1 MFGRLSELCLAT
13 SHLSRLDPDEKS
25 YMLNDDPG
33 QVYCYF
39 QRIGANNFNENAT
52 LRKPY
57 ICQMQ
62 QQADTPKQRLAFT
75 LLIIVWCTVLCC
87 LTLVRFGSALDAHW
101 TTAWPALLG
110 LIVVGL
116 ITRLVSLSSKV
127 LWILAP
133 LAVLLLVQGYLGS
146 ESYAEDGLLLL
157 SFLVILSI
165 RPTVVWREQRITVII
180 ISSLWLLFSILLM
193 GLLVAN
199 ASQFGYTHEST
210 YAIKP
215 LFAHRNIAIESY
227 TLWSVAAFALLGSR
241 RLRWLLLLVTTAVIV
256 VYQVRTALI
265 GVALFIVIEFVRNFR
280 QFRWFKWLLAAGC
293 VALIALQLTFSFLRT
308 PAQKHRFDALPDLV
322 KNLDVSYNLTRAES
336 SSERLIMWRWTAER
350 LTLEGQGIGS
360 WKFMAEGHVNA
371 ALGKCN
377 LMVRHPHSDIL
388 KMAYETGVLWTL
400 VFIIWWVVVMRPPLK
415 YIAVFLPMFIFA
427 FPTERG
433 ETLSA
438 LMVLLLSTGAPVK
451 DEQRLGK
458 IPALVLCTVLLI
470 LSLCWSRSQ
479 YLLGKAMRDPLV
491 LKQTSTADRKMLDA
505 FPFDIVL
512 NRLPTYQAIV
522 LADAGQPEAA
532 KALLSE
538 ILIEHPNDQGAL
550 RLMQRLGG
558 ELPPNVVVCD
568 SLTTQP

>member
-1 MFGRLSELCLAT
+1 
-13 SHLSRLDPDEKS
+13 
-25 YMLNDDPG
+25 
-33 QVYCYF
+33 
-39 QRIGANNFNENAT
+39 
-52 LRKPY
+52 
-57 ICQMQ
+57 
-62 QQADTPKQRLAFT
+62 
-75 LLIIVWCTVLCC
+75 
-87 LTLVRFGSALDAHW
+87 
-101 TTAWPALLG
+101 LLG

-146 ESYAEDGLLLL
+146 VSYAEDGLLLL

-165 RPTVVWREQRITVII
+165 RPTGVWREQRITVIV

-227 TLWSVAAFALLGSR
+227 TLWSVAAFALLGAR

-265 GVALFIVIEFVRNFR
+265 GVALFIVIVFVRNFR
-280 QFRWFKWLLAAGC
+280 QFRWFKWLFAAGC

-322 KNLDVSYNLTRAES
+322 KNLDLSYNLTRAES
-336 SSERLIMWRWTAER
+336 SSERLIMWQWTTDHANS
-350 LTLEGQGIGS
+350 LGNGTGS
-360 WKFMAEGHVNA
+360 WKFLAEGYINA
-371 ALGKCN
+371 ALGKCE
-377 LMVRHPHSDIL
+377 LMVRHPHSDLL
-388 KMAYETGVLWTL
+388 KMTFETGVIFTVIFLLWWIVGL
-400 VFIIWWVVVMRPPLK
+400 KPSLRYVV
-415 YIAVFLPMFIFA
+415 VFLPMYVFA

-438 LMVLLLSTGAPVK
+438 LMVLIICTSNPK
-451 DEQRLGK
+451 
-458 IPALVLCTVLLI
+458 PAQQVIGFKTALALTAILLI
-470 LSLCWSRSQ
+470 TSLAWSRSQ
-479 YLLGKAMRDPLV
+479 HCLGKAMRNPLV
-491 LKQTSTADRKMLDA
+491 LKQTSQVDRKMLDA

-522 LADAGQPEAA
+522 LADAGETTAA
-532 KALLSE
+532 LELLKGV
-538 ILIEHPNDQGAL
+538 LKKHPNDQGAL

-558 ELPPNVVVCD
+558 ELPTNAVVCD
-568 SLTTQP
+568 SLTKHP

>member
-1 MFGRLSELCLAT
+1 MHQASKTSNFGVALQVAVAAWFTALCSL
-13 SHLSRLDPDEKS
+13 P
-25 YMLNDDPG
+25 
-33 QVYCYF
+33 
-39 QRIGANNFNENAT
+39 
-52 LRKPY
+52 
-57 ICQMQ
+57 
-62 QQADTPKQRLAFT
+62 
-75 LLIIVWCTVLCC
+75 LL
-87 LTLVRFGSALDAHW
+87 RFGSALDAHW
-101 TTAWPALLG
+101 TTAWPALIALV
-110 LIVVGL
+110 IVGVAS
-116 ITRLVSLSSKV
+116 RLLVVSTKF
-127 LWILAP
+127 LWISTAYLVIT
-133 LAVLLLVQGYLGS
+133 AVQFFLGKEGYNEDILLLMS
-146 ESYAEDGLLLL
+146 FLLLL
-157 SFLVILSI
+157 SLQPTAAL
-165 RPTVVWREQRITVII
+165 RNQRATQTVVPVLWCVYSLLLIALLLQNAIT
-180 ISSLWLLFSILLM
+180 
-193 GLLVAN
+193 
-199 ASQFGYTHEST
+199 QGYSHEST

-241 RLRWLLLLVTTAVIV
+241 RLRWLLLLVTMAVIV

-265 GVALFIVIEFVRNFR
+265 GVALFIVIEFVRNFS
-280 QFRWFKWLLAAGC
+280 QFRWFKWLIAAGC

-350 LTLEGQGIGS
+350 LTLEGRGIGS

-400 VFIIWWVVVMRPPLK
+400 VFIIWWIVVMRPPLK

-438 LMVLLLSTGAPVK
+438 LMVLLLCTGAPVK

-458 IPALVLCTVLLI
+458 IPALVLCSVLLI

-538 ILIEHPNDQGAL
+538 ILIVHPNDQGAL

-558 ELPPNVVVCD
+558 ELPTNVVVCD